1 MKTIHYKLV
10 IIFFFLLAS
19 MPDISFGMT
28 AEELKELIDRHE
40 ELTIIDIR
48 NRSVYTAGHIPGAI
62 NIPLRIID
70 KKQLPPIGRVIVCG
84 DGINTGETL
93 EAVELL
99 NGKRGIDAEKLDGGI
114 TAWEALNFLNTRRG
128 GFTKRK
134 TNYISYQQFKDVV
147 KENPDLVIIDMRKK
161 NEDVGASAP
170 QEANTSGDSTVTGL
184 NLTNITDKFPG
195 VQTLNLNRNRK
206 SGGNGKEISLAGVL
220 GNGKSAHHKKL
231 YVLIDNGNGDAED
244 VAYRL
249 KAAGIKR
256 VSILIGGEL
265 TLRVDGKAGKGKK

>member
-10 IIFFFLLAS
+10 IVLCFILALV
-19 MPDISFGMT
+19 PGISSGMT
-28 AEELKELIDRHE
+28 VEELKASIDRQE

-48 NRSVYTAGHIPGAI
+48 NRYAYTECHIPGAI
-62 NIPLRIID
+62 NIPVRIID
-70 KKQLPPIGRVIVCG
+70 KKHLPPVGRVIVCG

-93 EAVELL
+93 EAVNAL
-99 NGKRGIDAEKLDGGI
+99 NAKAGIYAEKLDGGI
-114 TAWEALNFLNTRRG
+114 AAWEALNYLNTRRS
-128 GFTKRK
+128 GFTKRE
-134 TNYISYQQFKDVV
+134 TSYISYKQFKDVV
-147 KENPDLVIIDMRKK
+147 KENPDVVIFDMREKTDD
-161 NEDVGASAP
+161 NV
-170 QEANTSGDSTVTGL
+170 
-184 NLTNITDKFPG
+184 NLTNLMDKFPG
-195 VQTLNLNRNRK
+195 VQNVKLKRNRK
-206 SGGNGKEISLAGVL
+206 SGGRDKEISLAEVL
-220 GNGKSAHHKKL
+220 GNSKGAHHKKL